1 MRDTEQTP
9 QHNNC
14 LVCLLDSAQQCVSVD
29 DAEDVLTLEPV
40 DIKIHP
46 QTCLQM
52 PARCLCMKV
61 SQMPPTHYC
70 GF

>member
-46 QTCLQM
+46 HAETSPGEDRVDTTSPNLQNG
-52 PARCLCMKV
+52 K
-61 SQMPPTHYC
+61 
-70 GF
+70 